1 MSCDHDRLAGLLIGY
16 AGGMLDAEDHV
27 RIERHLEQC
36 SSCQAE
42 LAGWRAVRQV
52 LFEQEPALAPPAHV
66 LATVLERIE
75 TPASLAP
82 ARRASRLREH
92 DGRPGWAV
100 RHAWLV
106 VGGQVGIVRRQLWLA
121 SSVVMAIAVVVALS
135 GVVGGGASLVMQLV
149 APLVAAFGV
158 SLIYAPEVDPSL
170 ELARST
176 PTSPWLVLMARLAL
190 VVGYDLFLA
199 VVATV
204 AISAFGP
211 GGNVGGLILDWLG
224 PMLVA
229 SSLALWLSVRW
240 GPSVGISVS
249 LLLWALRVLAALTVS
264 QHVFGKGLTD
274 VFVHGWSTNAV
285 TLAVAALLLGV
296 AVAAAQREVRLT

>member
-1 MSCDHDRLAGLLIGY
+1 
-16 AGGMLDAEDHV
+16 
-27 RIERHLEQC
+27 
-36 SSCQAE
+36 
-42 LAGWRAVRQV
+42 
-52 LFEQEPALAPPAHV
+52 
-66 LATVLERIE
+66 
-75 TPASLAP
+75 
-82 ARRASRLREH
+82 
-92 DGRPGWAV
+92 
-100 RHAWLV
+100 
-106 VGGQVGIVRRQLWLA
+106 
-121 SSVVMAIAVVVALS
+121 
-135 GVVGGGASLVMQLV
+135 MQLV

-224 PMLVA
+224 PLVA

-274 VFVHGWSTNAV
+274 LFVHGWSTNAV
-285 TLAVAALLLGV
+285 TLAVAALLSGV
-296 AVAAAQREVRLT
+296 AVASAQREERLT